1 MVEEA
6 ARRGM
11 RLEVEISADLPEI
24 TLDPVQIQQVLVN
37 LFRNGMDAMQS
48 IEGEKVLMISV
59 RRAGDDL
66 QVDVSDNGHGIEHV
80 EKVFDPFFTT
90 KEHGMGMGLAISRSI
105 VEAHGGR
112 LWASNNAT
120 VGATLSFTLPSK

>member
-1 MVEEA
+1 
-6 ARRGM
+6 M
-11 RLEVEISADLPEI
+11 RLEFEVSADLPEI

-48 IEGEKVLMISV
+48 IEGEKVLMVSV